1 MIKLE
6 GEFMKEKLFIT
17 PEYTTAEE
25 IRQVRKGLHLTQK
38 EFAEFINCSKP
49 TVERWERSEDVIRGP
64 IVPFLKMLQKY
75 PEYEQTVKVPKKTWT
90 LRIWYMYQ
98 QDVCTLIDVNEQ
110 EKKVKIKNYADNVM
124 FCAFGVVEKPD
135 YHQYLEFLESRCFPK
150 SRDKMKLILKDMGLP
165 FYDPILIIEKT
176 EGRMAEDDFWMRIER

>member
-1 MIKLE
+1 MIQLE

-25 IRQVRKGLHLTQK
+25 IRRVRKGLHLTQK
-38 EFAEFINCSKP
+38 EFAEFVNCSKP
-49 TVERWERSEDVIRGP
+49 TVERWERSEEVIRGP
-64 IVPFLKMLQKY
+64 IVPLLKMLQKY
-75 PEYEQTVKVPKKTWT
+75 PGYEQAVKVPEKTWP

-98 QDVCTLIDVNEQ
+98 QDVCTIIDVKEQ
-110 EKKVKIKNYADNVM
+110 EQKIKINNYADNVM
-124 FCAFGVVEKPD
+124 FRAFGVVEAPD

-150 SRDKMKLILKDMGLP
+150 SRDKMKVILKVLGLP
-165 FYDPILIIEKT
+165 FYDPIMIIEKT